1 MLLIEA
7 GDAMTEAG
15 SLAEA
20 DRVLEQARLEA
31 AALRDPAQ
39 EAAARLGVTYLHHVT
54 EGDAPEAEV
63 IAGVQDA
70 ITVLEAVGDETGLSR
85 AWRILT
91 NVHFAGCRYLDATS
105 AAEQM
110 IEHARRAGDRSM
122 ELRALP
128 ALATCAQL
136 GPMPVPEAI
145 AIVQRVLAELEED
158 RKSEAYTLRALAL
171 LEAMRGRFSEARTM
185 YLLSRATLEELG
197 WHFDAALTSTTASGP
212 VELIAGDAAAA
223 EAELRRDYD
232 ALAAMGERNYIS
244 TTAGFLAEALY
255 RQGRDEEALAMTEQ
269 SEEIA
274 AADDVA
280 TQYLWRSVRA
290 KLVARR
296 GSFAEAEAL
305 AMDAIRIIEAAQD
318 PDSQGY
324 AYVDLAEV
332 LRMAGRPDD
341 AVRAADEAAARFDQ
355 KQNTESAAR
364 ARRLKAEIQGAP
376 AVG

>member
-1 MLLIEA
+1 M
-7 GDAMTEAG
+7 
-15 SLAEA
+15 
-20 DRVLEQARLEA
+20 
-31 AALRDPAQ
+31 
-39 EAAARLGVTYLHHVT
+39 
-54 EGDAPEAEV
+54 
-63 IAGVQDA
+63 
-70 ITVLEAVGDETGLSR
+70 LEAVGDETGLSR

-105 AAEQM
+105 AAEHM

-122 ELRALP
+122 ELRALSG
-128 ALATCAQL
+128 LATCAQL

-145 AIVQRVLAELEED
+145 AVVERVLAELEED
-158 RKSEAYTLRALAL
+158 RKSEATARRALAL
-171 LEAMRGRFSEARTM
+171 LEAMRGRFNEARTM
-185 YLLSRATLEELG
+185 YLLSRAILDELG
-197 WHFDAALTSTTASGP
+197 WHFDAALTSAIASGP
-212 VELIAGDAAAA
+212 VELIAGDVTAA

-244 TTAGFLAEALY
+244 TTAAFLAEALY

-305 AMDAIRIIEAAQD
+305 ALDAIRIIEAAQD

-324 AYVDLAEV
+324 AYIDLAEV
-332 LRMAGRPDD
+332 LRMAGRGED
-341 AVRAADEAAARFDQ
+341 AIRAADEAAGRFDQ
-355 KQNTESAAR
+355 KGNTESAAR
-364 ARRLKAEIQGAP
+364 ARRLKAEIQAAP